1 MFSELIMSMFKC
13 AASQADMQKH
23 HKCLLQSQE
32 GRLIVLVL
40 SNMRFRT
47 TTSTYLRCFSGFVT
61 FLSKLSKVVIR
72 RETVSS
78 PECAFFPSCGSN
90 RRNNVSLVAASQTSS
105 VALERIARSRGPK
118 LPCFNE
124 PNFRSRYSRM
134 AGICGRSK
142 QLPQFRFSHT
152 VWKHQNRH

>member
-1 MFSELIMSMFKC
+1 
-13 AASQADMQKH
+13 MQKH
-23 HKCLLQSQE
+23 HTCLLQSQE
-32 GRLIVLVL
+32 VRLIVLVL

-47 TTSTYLRCFSGFVT
+47 TTSTYLRCFSGCVT
-61 FLSKLSKVVIR
+61 FLNKLSKVVIR

-105 VALERIARSRGPK
+105 VALERITRSRGPK
-118 LPCFNE
+118 LLCFNE
-124 PNFRSRYSRM
+124 PNLCSRYSRM

-142 QLPQFRFSHT
+142 QLP
-152 VWKHQNRH
+152 